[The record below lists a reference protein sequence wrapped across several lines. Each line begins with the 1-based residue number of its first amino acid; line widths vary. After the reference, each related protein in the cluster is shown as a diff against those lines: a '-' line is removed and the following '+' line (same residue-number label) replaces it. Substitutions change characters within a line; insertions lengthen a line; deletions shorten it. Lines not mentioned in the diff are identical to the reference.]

1 MLELAVEAACFFSK
15 IAARVKLRA
24 DSSTR
29 HATNIL
35 IAQEVIFGF
44 RWKKLKKLGGK
55 GGGSSLAVPGEEGRG
70 RSWSWT
76 CWGLCSFL

>member
-35 IAQEVIFGF
+35 IAQEVILGF
-44 RWKKLKKLGGK
+44 RWKKLKLGGK
-55 GGGSSLAVPGEEGRG
+55 GGGSSLVVPGEEGRG

>member
-15 IAARVKLRA
+15 IAARVRLSA

-29 HATNIL
+29 HAINIL

-44 RWKKLKKLGGK
+44 R
-55 GGGSSLAVPGEEGRG
+55 
-70 RSWSWT
+70 
-76 CWGLCSFL
+76 